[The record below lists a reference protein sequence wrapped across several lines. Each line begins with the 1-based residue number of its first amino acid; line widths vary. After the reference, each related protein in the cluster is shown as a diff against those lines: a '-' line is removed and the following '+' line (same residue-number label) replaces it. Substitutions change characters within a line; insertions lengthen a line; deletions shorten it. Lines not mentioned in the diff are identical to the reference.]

1 MSKTSTVRISFT
13 QPELWELINCFGAS
27 FEEGEDGNE
36 LAAHVSEKL
45 RNSYKKFATRSTGGS
60 NHGE

>member
-1 MSKTSTVRISFT
+1 MSKTSKVRILFT

-36 LAAHVSEKL
+36 LAVHVSQKL
-45 RNSYKKFATRSTGGS
+45 HNAYKKFATRPTGGS
-60 NHGE
+60 DADA